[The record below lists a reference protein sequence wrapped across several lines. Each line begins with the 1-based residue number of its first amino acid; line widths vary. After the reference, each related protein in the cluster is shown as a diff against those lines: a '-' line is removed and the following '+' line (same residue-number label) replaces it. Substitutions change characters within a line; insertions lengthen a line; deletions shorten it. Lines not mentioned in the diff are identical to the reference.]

1 MAKKSASREWLEA
14 IIIAFVIII
23 FVRGFVFDLFTIPT
37 SSMENTILA
46 GDYVLVSKLNYG
58 ARTPITPLS
67 IPLFHKIIPHTSIP
81 SFLNW
86 VQLSY
91 HRLPGFSKIKRN
103 DVVVF
108 NYPVEQDY
116 PIDERTYF
124 VKRCVALP
132 GDTLKIKNHNIFINS
147 IVEETPIHAEFQYKA
162 ETKVETD
169 GRNLD
174 DSLLSSLSITEGG
187 PTSENNSWLLTMPS
201 QTAEELKSQ
210 KFIKSVTLIA
220 HPFDPH
226 DFIFPYDKKYPWSID
241 EFGPIYIPKAGDSI
255 SITSDNLVLYKK
267 IIEDDEN
274 NKIAI
279 IGKDIY
285 INDKLCKTYT
295 FKMNY
300 YFMMGDN
307 RDNSAD
313 SRYWSFVPENHI
325 VGKTVMVLC
334 SFNNEGSIFS
344 RIRWKRMFSFVH

>member
-1 MAKKSASREWLEA
+1 MSKKSPTREWFEA
-14 IIIAFVIII
+14 ILIAFVIII
-23 FVRGFVFDLFTIPT
+23 FIRGFVFDLFTIPT
-37 SSMENTILA
+37 SSMENTILT

-67 IPLFHKIIPHTSIP
+67 LPLFHKIIPHTNIP

-86 VQLSY
+86 IQLGY
-91 HRLPGFSKIKRN
+91 HRLPGFSTIKHN

-116 PIDERTYF
+116 PVDERTYF

-147 IVEETPIHAEFQYKA
+147 IAAETPIHAEFQYK
-162 ETKVETD
+162 VETD
-169 GRNLD
+169 GTNLAD
-174 DSLLSSLSITEGG
+174 TLLNRLSITEGG
-187 PTSENNSWLLTMPS
+187 PTSELNSWLLTMTSPA
-201 QTAEELKSQ
+201 AEVLKSQ
-210 KFIKSVTLIA
+210 KFIKSISLIA

-241 EFGPIYIPKAGDSI
+241 EFGPIYVPMKGDSI
-255 SITSDNLVLYKK
+255 VITTDNLVLYKK

-279 IGKDIY
+279 VGKDIY

-313 SRYWSFVPENHI
+313 SRYWGFVPENHI
-325 VGKTVMVLC
+325 VGKMVMVLC
-334 SFNNEGSIFS
+334 SFNNEGSFFS
-344 RIRWKRMFSFVH
+344 RIRWKRMFSFVN